1 MQGGKRPG
9 AGRKPNELALEFRQF
24 CRELINSKTVLESIK
39 KRAEQDPVFALR
51 AAEFGIGRPFQAV
64 YVGGS
69 VDHQHAVRTVE
80 LDDGTVAFTTPTALP
95 APGIN

>member
-1 MQGGKRPG
+1 M
-9 AGRKPNELALEFRQF
+9 AGVKGRSGNKPKALTIAFRDF
-24 CRELINSKTVLESIK
+24 CRRVINEPEVLAVLE
-39 KRAEQDPVFALR
+39 AEALANPMFALR
-51 AAEFGIGRPFQAV
+51 LAEFGIGRPFQAV